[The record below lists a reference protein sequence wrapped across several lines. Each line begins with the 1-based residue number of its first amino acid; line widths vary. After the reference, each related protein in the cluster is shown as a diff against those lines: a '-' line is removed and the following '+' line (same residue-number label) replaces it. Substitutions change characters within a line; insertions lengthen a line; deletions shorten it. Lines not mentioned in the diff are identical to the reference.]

1 MNKIVLVLV
10 LLFSIRAG
18 AQPDLSAKQ
27 MKITAAFCAT
37 QWQIRL
43 VPEKAVGNCVD
54 TNQTEKVLTWI
65 PRCPWQDSP
74 MFFVDVPNTP
84 FATLD
89 GFTLKGSKLGFD
101 FSVSSRGSQPT
112 SLPREFSAYYNNH
125 DISLAHDL
133 KSVGK
138 KVKGTS
144 TLMALPRASGT
155 DDFCMLIYTV
165 TGEPISK

>member
-18 AQPDLSAKQ
+18 AQPDLQ
-27 MKITAAFCAT
+27 MKMTAAFCAT

-65 PRCPWQDSP
+65 PRCPWQYSP
-74 MFFVDVPNTP
+74 MFYVDVPNTP

-89 GFTLKGSKLGFD
+89 GFTLKKGNKLGID
-101 FSVSSRGSQPT
+101 FYVSSSSLNKPT

-125 DISLAHDL
+125 DISLAHEL

-144 TLMALPRASGT
+144 TLMALPRTSGT
-155 DDFCMLIYTV
+155 DDFCTLIYTV